1 MSLLKWKEMAEKQ
14 SELGKQINEVRQA
27 IKKQSISDKVG
38 EVEAAKLFK
47 PITSGL
53 RELTAPKATLR
64 RLKKRPVPDYG
75 LEIGDDEEVPD
86 YGLEDLFGDEVLP
99 LDEKQIVPKPP
110 TYKDVLDEVATGEKN
125 IYIDPEYVYEGL
137 PPAYEDEEVPDYAI
151 LEEDRL
157 NEVLDNVN
165 IPNYNDVE
173 KRLTEPEMND
183 KRRRSYL
190 KKIIE
195 DASYE
200 RNRLNGFKMAV
211 VKKSK
216 QGIFSE
222 SEKQY
227 RLKVINDTRNVLTDY
242 INNNKQKLKN
252 IQGSGLKRRKRGG
265 KIMFFNDPTEMMKKL
280 ELIIGSM
287 LAGNNSI
294 ELRNTGVA
302 ILDMLLRN
310 SVLNKPQYN
319 KLYKKYFKII

>member
-1 MSLLKWKEMAEKQ
+1 MAEKQ

-27 IKKQSISDKVG
+27 IKKRSVSDKVG
-38 EVEAAKLFK
+38 EVEAAKLFE

-53 RELTAPKATLR
+53 RELTAPKAPLR
-64 RLKKRPVPDYG
+64 RLAKKKGPVPDYG
-75 LEIGDDEEVPD
+75 IAIDDEVPD

-99 LDEKQIVPKPP
+99 QDEKQIVSKPP
-110 TYKDVLDEVATGEKN
+110 TYKDVLDEIATGEKN
-125 IYIDPEYVYEGL
+125 IYIDADYEYVYEGL

-165 IPNYNDVE
+165 IPNYNVVE

-183 KRRRSYL
+183 LRRKSYL
-190 KKIIE
+190 KKIIG

-200 RNRLNGFKMAV
+200 RNRLNGFKMDV
-211 VKKSK
+211 LKKSK

-252 IQGSGLKRRKRGG
+252 IQGSGLKKRKRGG

-280 ELIIGSM
+280 ELIIGSR
-287 LAGNNSI
+287 LAGNNNI
-294 ELRNTGVA
+294 ELRNAGVA
-302 ILDMLLRN
+302 ILDMLKRN

-319 KLYKKYFKII
+319 KLYKQYFKII